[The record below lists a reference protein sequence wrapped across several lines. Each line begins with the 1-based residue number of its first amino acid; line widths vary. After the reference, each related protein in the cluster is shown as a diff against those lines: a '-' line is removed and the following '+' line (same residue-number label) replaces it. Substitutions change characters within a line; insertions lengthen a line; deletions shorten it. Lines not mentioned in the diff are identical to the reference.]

1 VASLTIRN
9 LDESLKKRFRKRARE
24 HGRSMSEE
32 AGEILKSQLKPEP
45 KASDNWVLRLREIV
59 APYGYL
65 EIPEVPD
72 EPVRDL
78 PTFD

>member
-1 VASLTIRN
+1 
-9 LDESLKKRFRKRARE
+9 
-24 HGRSMSEE
+24 MSEE
-32 AGEILKSQLKPEP
+32 AGEILKSHLKREP
-45 KASDNWVLRLREIV
+45 KASDNWVLGLREIV